1 VYLVRSREM
10 RALDAKAVEMGIPAA
25 ILMENAGRAV
35 ADEVERL
42 LPLKGTV
49 AVLAGPGQNGGDG
62 LCAARHLAARGFP
75 VRVLLLGNPAKMPRE
90 ARDNLAMLEN
100 YTVDLIEVADQNL
113 ALREALARM
122 ADARVVIDALL
133 GTGQAGDAR
142 PPMDEAVRWA
152 NEAGA
157 PIIACDIPT
166 GVDADTGSVFNP
178 VINATVTVTMGLPKL
193 GLYVYPGAAHA
204 GRIVVESLGLPPEL
218 LSGPFDMLLYGVED
232 ARSVMPARS
241 KDHHKGLSGH
251 VLVVAGSKGMAGAA
265 VLASR
270 AALRAGAGTVTL
282 LCPGDIYEVCASMSP
297 EVMVLPCGSGKVC
310 TPSSESVDLIR
321 SFLVK
326 SECVALGP
334 GLGRGESQAEFLAQ
348 CLPLI
353 SAAGVPCVLD
363 ADALHALN
371 ALGGLSYLG
380 SLAGKFILTPHP
392 GELATLMGVDVPVLQ
407 RDRPRMAKEAA
418 LRGKSVVCLKG
429 AGTCVANSVGSVTVN
444 TTGDPA
450 MAAAGSGDVLTGV
463 VAALVAQ
470 GLPLYEA
477 ARLGVF
483 WHGLSGEIARQ
494 RSGSY
499 GVLAG
504 EICDCL
510 PGARKAI
517 VGGERPA

>member
-1 VYLVRSREM
+1 MYLVRSREM

-204 GRIVVESLGLPPEL
+204 GRIVVESLIAPSPSD
-218 LSGPFDMLLYGVED
+218 LSTCCCTASRMLKLI
-232 ARSVMPARS
+232 PARS
-241 KDHHKGLSGH
+241 KDHHKGLSASVGR
-251 VLVVAGSKGMAGAA
+251 LAGSKEW
-265 VLASR
+265 LAR
-270 AALRAGAGTVTL
+270 PFWQAERPT
-282 LCPGDIYEVCASMSP
+282 
-297 EVMVLPCGSGKVC
+297 GKVR
-310 TPSSESVDLIR
+310 VR
-321 SFLVK
+321 
-326 SECVALGP
+326 
-334 GLGRGESQAEFLAQ
+334 
-348 CLPLI
+348 
-353 SAAGVPCVLD
+353 
-363 ADALHALN
+363 
-371 ALGGLSYLG
+371 
-380 SLAGKFILTPHP
+380 
-392 GELATLMGVDVPVLQ
+392 
-407 RDRPRMAKEAA
+407 
-418 LRGKSVVCLKG
+418 
-429 AGTCVANSVGSVTVN
+429 
-444 TTGDPA
+444 
-450 MAAAGSGDVLTGV
+450 
-463 VAALVAQ
+463 
-470 GLPLYEA
+470 
-477 ARLGVF
+477 
-483 WHGLSGEIARQ
+483 
-494 RSGSY
+494 
-499 GVLAG
+499 
-504 EICDCL
+504 
-510 PGARKAI
+510 
-517 VGGERPA
+517 